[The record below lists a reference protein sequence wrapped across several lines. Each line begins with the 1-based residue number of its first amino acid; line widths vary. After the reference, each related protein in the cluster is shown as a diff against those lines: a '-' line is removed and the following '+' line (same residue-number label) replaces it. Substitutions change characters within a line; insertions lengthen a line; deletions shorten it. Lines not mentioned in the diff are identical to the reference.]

1 MRLSIWPSAQQ
12 AWPDLR
18 DAAVHADR
26 TGWSGVY
33 VWDHF
38 MGDDGQ
44 FGAASVPTLESTG
57 TLAALGALTER
68 VEIAPLVLSNTYRH
82 PAVVANWASTMDHI
96 TDGRFVLG
104 LGAGWQANE
113 HEQYGIEL
121 PPPGARVHRLD
132 EACGIIRS
140 MLDNELT
147 TEVGDHYS
155 VTDARCAPSPVQ
167 QHLPILVGGKGDRM
181 LGVVARRADRWNMWG
196 LPATIAERAAV
207 LDEQCERL
215 GRDPSTIRRTAQVLV
230 RLTEDPAAAAATL
243 EATAPRATYAGPAEG
258 FVELVA
264 EWAEVGVTEVIV
276 PDMLLG
282 RGAQRAEALDQIIG
296 MVRADL

>member
-1 MRLSIWPSAQQ
+1 MKLSIWPSAQQ
-12 AWPDLR
+12 SWADLR
-18 DAAVHADR
+18 DVAVHADQS
-26 TGWSGVY
+26 GWSGVY

-57 TLAALGALTER
+57 VLAALGALTER

-82 PAVVANWASTMDHI
+82 PAVVANWAATMDHI

-121 PPPGARVHRLD
+121 PRPGVRVDRLD
-132 EACGIIRS
+132 ESAAIIRS
-140 MLDNELT
+140 MLDHEHT
-147 TEVGDHYS
+147 TVAGRHYT

-167 QHLPILVGGKGDRM
+167 DRLPILIGGKGDRM

-196 LPATIAERAAV
+196 LPATIAERSAV
-207 LDEQCERL
+207 LDEQCERI
-215 GRDPSTIRRTAQVLV
+215 GRDPATIRRSAQALV
-230 RLTEDPAAAAATL
+230 HLTHDSA
-243 EATAPRATYAGPAEG
+243 EADSVIRANAPRATYAGPVEG
-258 FVELVA
+258 FAELVG
-264 EWAEVGVTEVIV
+264 EWAAVGVDEVIV
-276 PDMLLG
+276 PDMGLG
-282 RGAQRAEALDQIIG
+282 VGQRRRDDLDLI
-296 MVRADL
+296 MSTVRADR